1 MKVYREIIGPSYHMA
16 HNISHIVSEN
26 YLIHSH
32 AFYELYY
39 YVSGDVRI
47 LYDGAEYVLTPHTFI
62 IFMPDV
68 FHGVWVKSEE
78 PYERYTAHFSE
89 DLISPRRRDALMGN
103 LPTEA
108 TIRSRSEAHPYI
120 LQNAQELDIL
130 PLMQEFEKLIR
141 FPEPLRNAMAGAVTE
156 AILARYLLH
165 AYEAK
170 RIVGI
175 QPYHNGKN
183 ELAPILSYIH
193 QNLTQKL
200 TLDDLC
206 DRFHLSKGK
215 LNQLFH
221 RQTDMTTMDY
231 VAKRRVSYA
240 QQLLL
245 NGVPAAQAGSAAG
258 FGDYACFYR
267 AYKKALG
274 HSPSDDHRSVT
285 GGSMMRSI
293 YQEFPGIGPSVTD
306 EAPQANTI
314 WENNRSTQASEIDI
328 SVLRDAVYEN

>member
-1 MKVYREIIGPSYHMA
+1 MYREIIGPSYHMA
-16 HNISHIVSEN
+16 HNISHIASEN

-47 LYDGAEYVLTPHTFI
+47 LYDGTEYVLTPHTFI
-62 IFMPDV
+62 IFVPDV
-68 FHGVWVKSEE
+68 FHGLWVKSEG
-78 PYERYTAHFSE
+78 PYERYTAHFTE
-89 DLISPRRRDALMGN
+89 DLIAPRRRDALMGN
-103 LPTEA
+103 LPTEE
-108 TIRSRSEAHPYI
+108 TIRSRAETHPYI

-130 PLMQEFEKLIR
+130 PLMQEYEKLIR

-170 RIVGI
+170 KIVGI
-175 QPYHNGKN
+175 QPYHKGKN

-193 QNLTQKL
+193 QNLTQKMS
-200 TLDDLC
+200 LDDLC

-221 RQTDMTTMDY
+221 QQLEMATMDY
-231 VAKRRVSYA
+231 VTKRRVSYA

-258 FGDYACFYR
+258 FGDYAGFYR

-274 HSPSDDHRSVT
+274 HSPSDDHRSMS
-285 GGSMMRSI
+285 GNNMMRSI
-293 YQEFPGIGPSVTD
+293 YQESAIIGPAVADDSSST
-306 EAPQANTI
+306 NTI
-314 WENNRSTQASEIDI
+314 WETNRSTQASEIDI
-328 SVLRDAVYEN
+328 SVLRDSV